1 MIIEVLLI
9 IAIVAAVYLAVFAYK
24 LNEQVNKYKGRALD
38 AQAHVTTL
46 ESKLRDAE
54 RKLGQAHAEI
64 DNLQAALAKSQKNDT
79 PKDPKTGRFK
89 KK

>member
-1 MIIEVLLI
+1 MIEAALI
-9 IAIVAAVYLAVFAYK
+9 IAIVAAIYLAAFAYK
-24 LNEQVNKYKGRALD
+24 LNEQVNKYKGRAID
-38 AQAHVTTL
+38 TQAHCNTL

-64 DNLQAALAKSQKNDT
+64 DNLQASLAKSKKNDT
-79 PKDPKTGRFK
+79 PKDPKTGKFK